1 MSKRAHRK
9 RDIAVSQL
17 ETALRLHDELDGDYA
32 VINLAGA
39 AERILGGLVAD
50 RSVSGRFP
58 RLKRSK
64 SRLERWLRRAGRR
77 SSGRRRALTAAL
89 RAVQDHEL
97 GDPTEIVF
105 DAREHA
111 AELLHRAIVHV
122 WALEQLATPRM
133 VAFSTARTGS

>member
-1 MSKRAHRK
+1 MSKRAHHK

-17 ETALRLHDELDGDYA
+17 ETALRLHDGLDNDYA

-50 RSVSGRFP
+50 RRVSGRFP
-58 RLKRSK
+58 ALKRSK

-77 SSGRRRALTAAL
+77 SSGRRRALNAAL
-89 RAVQDHEL
+89 RAVQDHEM
-97 GDPTEIVF
+97 GDPHEVMF

-122 WALEQLATPRM
+122 WALEQLASPNM
-133 VAFSTARTGS
+133 VAFAAARASS